1 MGCNFYYKNGE
12 HVGKRNA
19 WGLYCWGCNTP
30 HDTLKDET
38 KCPNCGAER
47 YPETLEDSAAGLE
60 LGFTDGSLKREG
72 LRSTSQFTWAMTP
85 RMVKPLLISGAP
97 IDLGELSE
105 LPNVD
110 GWVVKDEY
118 GKKYTAKEF
127 MEVIEGCPVW
137 NWDHIGEEFS

>member
-12 HVGKRNA
+12 HVGKRSA
-19 WGLYCWGCNTP
+19 WGLYCWECNTP

-60 LGFTDGSLKREG
+60 LGFAEGPLKREG

-85 RMVKPLLISGAP
+85 NLVKLLLDSGGSGMVI
-97 IDLGELSE
+97 E
-105 LPNVD
+105 
-110 GWVVKDEY
+110 DEY
-118 GKKYTAKEF
+118 GKEYTAKEF
-127 MEVIEGCPVW
+127 MEILEGCPVW
-137 NWDHIGEEFS
+137 SCDHIGEDFS